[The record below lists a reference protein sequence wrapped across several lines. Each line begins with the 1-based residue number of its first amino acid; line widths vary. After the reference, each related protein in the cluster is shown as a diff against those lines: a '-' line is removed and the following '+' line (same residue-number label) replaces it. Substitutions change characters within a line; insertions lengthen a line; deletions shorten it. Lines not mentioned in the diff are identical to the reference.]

1 MGKFSYDD
9 EYLQIFFST
18 ETLHTLEVCVF
29 LQRHCFQSLGNWE
42 RRKSRW
48 MRDYHIG
55 KCQRFFSLFDDAA
68 VASSIL
74 LPLQIS
80 NHYYVKNGKSLKKSS
95 NYILSMEKMTW
106 SVDHII
112 LLFSVVR
119 IFLITWISNFQILE
133 FWHAL
138 SSCLA
143 KMKISSWML
152 VCIIGITF

>member
-9 EYLQIFFST
+9 KYLQFFFQLRLYIHLRCVYFCRGIVSNLWEIGREESQDEW
-18 ETLHTLEVCVF
+18 ETITLENV
-29 LQRHCFQSLGNWE
+29 
-42 RRKSRW
+42 K
-48 MRDYHIG
+48 D
-55 KCQRFFSLFDDAA
+55 FFSLFDDAA

-112 LLFSVVR
+112 LLFSIVR
-119 IFLITWISNFQILE
+119 IFLITWITNLQILE

-143 KMKISSWML
+143 EMKQVECW
-152 VCIIGITF
+152 

>member
-9 EYLQIFFST
+9 KYLLIFFST

-95 NYILSMEKMTW
+95 NYILSMEKNDMVGW
-106 SVDHII
+106 SHYFAIFYSKD
-112 LLFSVVR
+112 LFDY
-119 IFLITWISNFQILE
+119 LDY
-133 FWHAL
+133 
-138 SSCLA
+138 
-143 KMKISSWML
+143 
-152 VCIIGITF
+152 